1 MLFLPPLYFLADVDE
16 QLMMVANINS
26 CPERDRYVIWDEMY
40 IKSDLVYDKHSGEYI
55 TCVHCMYMCNIHVY
69 TSCSYFFLIK
79 HWSSLVVTRQLRQ
92 LNLCQCLIRCLIA
105 LMCRPFQLESYPEIV
120 SKLHISHLF
129 EGELCMCVHVHT
141 VHVCRLYMTSTSMCM
156 YTSVF

>member
-1 MLFLPPLYFLADVDE
+1 
-16 QLMMVANINS
+16 MVANINS
-26 CPERDRYVIWDEMY
+26 CPERDRYVIWDEMH

-69 TSCSYFFLIK
+69 TSCSYFFLIYCAK
-79 HWSSLVVTRQLRQ
+79 ALEQFGGDEAAETAKFVSMFDKMFDCLNVQTFSAGKLSRNCFKAPYQSSRL
-92 LNLCQCLIRCLIA
+92 
-105 LMCRPFQLESYPEIV
+105 S
-120 SKLHISHLF
+120 F

-141 VHVCRLYMTSTSMCM
+141 VHVRRLYMTSTSMCM